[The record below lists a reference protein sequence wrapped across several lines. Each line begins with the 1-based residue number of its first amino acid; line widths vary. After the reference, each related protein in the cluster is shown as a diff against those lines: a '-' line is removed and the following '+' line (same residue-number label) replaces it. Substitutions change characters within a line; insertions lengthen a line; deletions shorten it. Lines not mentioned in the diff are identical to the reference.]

1 MDAKKIERINQLARK
16 SKEEG
21 LTPLEKEEQKKLRA
35 EYIASV
41 RMNLKAQLDNIDIQ
55 QEDGTI
61 VNLGEKYGRKKA
73 HKKRN
78 F

>member
-1 MDAKKIERINQLARK
+1 M
-16 SKEEG
+16 
-21 LTPLEKEEQKKLRA
+21 LRA

-73 HKKRN
+73 H
-78 F
+78 

>member
-16 SKEEG
+16 SKQEG
-21 LTPLEKEEQKKLRA
+21 LTPLEKEEQKKLWA

-73 HKKRN
+73 H
-78 F
+78 

>member
-1 MDAKKIERINQLARK
+1 MDAKKIQRINQLARK
-16 SKEEG
+16 SKQEG

-73 HKKRN
+73 H
-78 F
+78 

>member
-1 MDAKKIERINQLARK
+1 MDARKIQRINELARK
-16 SKEEG
+16 SKQEG
-21 LTPLEKEEQKKLRA
+21 LTPSEKEEQRVLRA

-73 HKKRN
+73 Y
-78 F
+78 

>member
-1 MDAKKIERINQLARK
+1 MDAKKIQRINELARK
-16 SKEEG
+16 SKQEG
-21 LTPLEKEEQKKLRA
+21 LTPFEKEEQRMLRV

-73 HKKRN
+73 H
-78 F
+78 

>member
-1 MDAKKIERINQLARK
+1 MDAKKIQRINELARK
-16 SKEEG
+16 SKQEG
-21 LTPLEKEEQKKLRA
+21 LTPSEKEEQRVLRA

-73 HKKRN
+73 H
-78 F
+78 

>member
-16 SKEEG
+16 SKQEG
-21 LTPLEKEEQKKLRA
+21 LTPLEKEEQKNLRV

-73 HKKRN
+73 H
-78 F
+78 

>member
-1 MDAKKIERINQLARK
+1 MCIRDRARK
-16 SKEEG
+16 SKQEG
-21 LTPLEKEEQKKLRA
+21 LTPSEKEEQRMLRV

-73 HKKRN
+73 H
-78 F
+78 

>member
-1 MDAKKIERINQLARK
+1 MDAKKIQRINELARK
-16 SKEEG
+16 TKQEG
-21 LTPLEKEEQKKLRA
+21 LTPSEKEEQRMLRV

-73 HKKRN
+73 H
-78 F
+78 

>member
-16 SKEEG
+16 SKQEG
-21 LTPLEKEEQKKLRA
+21 RTPLEKEEQKKLRA

-73 HKKRN
+73 H
-78 F
+78 

>member
-1 MDAKKIERINQLARK
+1 MDAKKIQRINELARK
-16 SKEEG
+16 SKQEG
-21 LTPLEKEEQKKLRA
+21 LTLSEKEEQRMLRA

-73 HKKRN
+73 H
-78 F
+78 

>member
-16 SKEEG
+16 SKQEG
-21 LTPLEKEEQKKLRA
+21 LTPLEKEEQKKLRV

-73 HKKRN
+73 H
-78 F
+78 

>member
-1 MDAKKIERINQLARK
+1 MDAKKIQRINELARK
-16 SKEEG
+16 SKQEG
-21 LTPLEKEEQKKLRA
+21 LTPSEKEKQRMLRA

-73 HKKRN
+73 H
-78 F
+78 

>member
-1 MDAKKIERINQLARK
+1 MDAKKIQRINELARK
-16 SKEEG
+16 SKQEG
-21 LTPLEKEEQKKLRA
+21 LTPSEKEEQRMLWV

-73 HKKRN
+73 H
-78 F
+78 

>member
-16 SKEEG
+16 SKQEG
-21 LTPLEKEEQKKLRA
+21 LPPLEKDEQKKLRA

-73 HKKRN
+73 H
-78 F
+78 

>member
-1 MDAKKIERINQLARK
+1 MDAKKIQRINELARK
-16 SKEEG
+16 YKQEG
-21 LTPLEKEEQKKLRA
+21 LTPSEKEEQRMLRV

-73 HKKRN
+73 H
-78 F
+78 

>member
-1 MDAKKIERINQLARK
+1 MLFRSQRINELARK
-16 SKEEG
+16 SKQEG
-21 LTPLEKEEQKKLRA
+21 LTPSEKEEQRMLRV

-73 HKKRN
+73 H
-78 F
+78 

>member
-1 MDAKKIERINQLARK
+1 MQKKIERINQLARK
-16 SKEEG
+16 SKQEG
-21 LTPLEKEEQKKLRA
+21 LTPLEKEEQQKLRA

-73 HKKRN
+73 H
-78 F
+78 